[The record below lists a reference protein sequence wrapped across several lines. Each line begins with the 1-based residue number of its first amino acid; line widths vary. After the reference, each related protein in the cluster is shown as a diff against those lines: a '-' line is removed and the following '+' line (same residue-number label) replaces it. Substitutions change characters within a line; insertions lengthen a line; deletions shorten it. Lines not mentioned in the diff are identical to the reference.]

1 MAIYVSPSHTFF
13 DQLALIDWRHGSD
26 VLSNVREARNS
37 SAIGRDSWE
46 KSDDF
51 KFLASMAEEI
61 DFLAST
67 AKGTI
72 AVSCKWNQN
81 ASFDSFLGL
90 FQSAA
95 RGKALNTRFQFHSF
109 LSLMGVSGA
118 SFIEL
123 PADNLQQRQISLFPD
138 QLLILSGGHCHL
150 AMSRSLQDIWVDINT
165 ALEENVEITSVFDL
179 LNLVRDNLISK
190 IEIRALTQFISILV
204 TPELAP
210 STREWVHG
218 FVLWTGI
225 SPPAEVS
232 GSDVIDVRCAQK
244 PRAMENYRDF
254 LCRQKNRTGGART
267 RRSRSSRRNCGTR
280 CSQNRYFESRRN
292 FGRNAF
298 RRSWAN
304 CQDAWYQAA

>member
-1 MAIYVSPSHTFF
+1 MAIYISPSHTFF

-37 SAIGRDSWE
+37 PAIDRDSWE

-81 ASFDSFLGL
+81 TSFDNFLGL

-109 LSLMGVSGA
+109 LSMMGASGT

-138 QLLILSGGHCHL
+138 QLLVLSGGRCHL
-150 AMSRSLQDIWVDINT
+150 AMSGSLQDIWVDINT

-179 LNLVRDNLISK
+179 LTLVRDNLISK

-204 TPELAP
+204 APELAP

-225 SPPAEVS
+225 SPPAQVS
-232 GSDVIDVRCAQK
+232 EADTIDVRCSRRPK
-244 PRAMENYRDF
+244 SVENKRDTF
-254 LCRQKNRTGGART
+254 CRQENSTIGARARQSQDSERN
-267 RRSRSSRRNCGTR
+267 RRAR
-280 CSQNRYFESRRN
+280 CSPNRYFGGGN
-292 FGRNAF
+292 NLGRGAF